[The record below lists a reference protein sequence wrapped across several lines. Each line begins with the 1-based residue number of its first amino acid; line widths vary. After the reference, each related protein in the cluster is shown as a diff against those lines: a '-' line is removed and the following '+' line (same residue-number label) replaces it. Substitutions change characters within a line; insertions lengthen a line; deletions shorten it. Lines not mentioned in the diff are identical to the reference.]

1 MQVYAFP
8 ALGPTAIH
16 GYFWF
21 IIKKMERR
29 NYYPAGGNREVRQG
43 WRGYGAKDA
52 IAWVASLLVIILA
65 AGCDVV
71 WNAPEGRARDFI
83 QILVTT
89 PAETEHLHELANI
102 PADRNPEDLL
112 DGLSTRVAVDFL
124 RAKQAQGVTLDFGRG
139 EVQRTDATRLVVGV
153 HATYAP
159 AGSGAN
165 SEVRFQV
172 HMEKDDQGRWRIAR
186 VTGGN

>member
-29 NYYPAGGNREVRQG
+29 NYLAGGNRV
-43 WRGYGAKDA
+43 
-52 IAWVASLLVIILA
+52 AWVGSLLVIILA
-65 AGCDVV
+65 AGCDVA
-71 WNAPEGRARDFI
+71 WNAPEGHARDFI
-83 QILVTT
+83 QTLVTA
-89 PAETEHLHELANI
+89 PAETEQLHELANI

-112 DGLSTRVAVDFL
+112 DGLSARVAVDFL
-124 RAKQAQGVTLDFGRG
+124 RARQAQGAALDFGRG
-139 EVQRTDATRLVVGV
+139 EVQRTDATRQVVGV
-153 HATYAP
+153 RVTYAP
-159 AGSGAN
+159 NGSGAN

-172 HMEKDDQGRWRIAR
+172 YMEKDDQGRWRIAR

>member
-8 ALGPTAIH
+8 APGPTAAFR

-29 NYYPAGGNREVRQG
+29 NYPAGGNRKMRQG
-43 WRGYGAKDA
+43 WHADGAKA
-52 IAWVASLLVIILA
+52 AVAWCGGLLVVIWL

-71 WNAPEGRARDFI
+71 WNAPEGQARDFI
-83 QILVTT
+83 QTLVTT
-89 PAETEHLHELANI
+89 PAEAEQLHELANL
-102 PADRNPEDLL
+102 PADRNPDDVL

-124 RAKQAQGVTLDFGRG
+124 RAKQAQGVTLEFRRG
-139 EVQRTDATRLVVGV
+139 EVQRTEATRLVVGV
-153 HATYAP
+153 RVTYAP
-159 AGSGAN
+159 AGNGAN
-165 SEVRFQV
+165 SEVRFRV
-172 HMEKDDQGRWRIAR
+172 LMEKDDQGRWRIAR

>member
-29 NYYPAGGNREVRQG
+29 NYPAGGNKITSWG
-43 WRGYGAKDA
+43 G
-52 IAWVASLLVIILA
+52 LLVVILLA
-65 AGCDVV
+65 ACDVV
-71 WNAPEGRARDFI
+71 WNAPEGHARDFI
-83 QILVTT
+83 QTLVTT

-153 HATYAP
+153 RATYAP
-159 AGSGAN
+159 AGGGAN